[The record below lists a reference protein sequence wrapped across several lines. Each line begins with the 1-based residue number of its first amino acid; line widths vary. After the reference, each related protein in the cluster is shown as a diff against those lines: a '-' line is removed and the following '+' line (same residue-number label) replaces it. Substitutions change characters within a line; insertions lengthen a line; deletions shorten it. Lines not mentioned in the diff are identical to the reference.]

1 MTKSECTALIE
12 RLERVPNTG
21 TAPYE
26 YMHIEL
32 RIGDVFK
39 KIMLEYGK
47 KEGDSLY
54 PYYGVVEQHV
64 QLAEKWA
71 YCGYNKSLQNILKE
85 ADWEES
91 VGCSVCGF
99 PCSTI
104 CDGNKIT
111 KETLK
116 SPAKELFLFLDQL
129 FPNK

>member
-85 ADWEES
+85 ADWEVPPQS
-91 VGCSVCGF
+91 M
-99 PCSTI
+99 
-104 CDGNKIT
+104 CDPRGYASKGELI
-111 KETLK
+111 LK

-129 FPNK
+129 FPA